1 MTLDWAKFLRYDTK
15 EEKNDEWMVVE
26 LKNRWKD
33 ESLKGVGFET
43 QK

>member
-1 MTLDWAKFLRYDTK
+1 MSVGWMT
-15 EEKNDEWMVVE
+15 EWMVVE

-33 ESLKGVGFET
+33 ESLKGVGFEAIT